1 MQLRLDIQGLRA
13 LAVILV
19 IIFHIDESW
28 LSGGFIGVD
37 IFFVI
42 SGFLISRSVMSQ
54 IDQKKFN
61 LFKFF
66 EGRVKRIVPAYL
78 SMMLICAII
87 VSFLFIPNDF
97 NNFYHQF
104 KRTIVFLSNFLFA
117 TTDNYFGAESFENPL
132 LHTWSL
138 SIEMQFY
145 LVLPVVLLILPKKWR
160 LSFLLLAF
168 VTLLTYTE
176 YNIRFLGEQNK
187 MYFSL
192 LARSLEFIIGIL
204 IVFLPKLKNE
214 SNFLRNTI
222 TVVSFAVIILS
233 AIMLSSESLFP
244 GLLSLPACIGTALII
259 WVEQSKINQLL
270 SSSIP
275 NYIGKISYSLYLW
288 HWPVLA
294 IYRYYT
300 ISYKIDLFIIF
311 ALCLVFIILSLLSF
325 YLVEERYRKMKG
337 KKLYFRVSLIS
348 ILTVSIWFFSN
359 NINNKL
365 IQIPNRYISPIQFTN
380 HHKYNGEHLIGDV
393 SKEDSKILIIG
404 DSHGLAMIPFFNKL
418 GKEKGLNFSPIT
430 MNIVPPLSGLNL
442 DNFKD
447 GVDRTVYSQ
456 LSTVVDEHIIQSD
469 IIIIIRHWHK
479 HYEFIEGLRTLYE
492 KLENHQ
498 SLIILS
504 DFPAVD
510 KNPVREYKSLK
521 KPTDF
526 TPKTVT
532 IPHLSKDVLDFI
544 NTKSNVYYLD
554 IQDDDFFKEAPFFND
569 TLMYYD
575 ESHINFYGAEK
586 LADYQGEK
594 VAQFILS
601 LKNR

>member
-117 TTDNYFGAESFENPL
+117 TTDNYFGAKSFENPL

-176 YNIRFLGEQNK
+176 YNIRFLVEQNK

-300 ISYKIDLFIIF
+300 MSYKIDLSIIF

>member
-1 MQLRLDIQGLRA
+1 
-13 LAVILV
+13 
-19 IIFHIDESW
+19 
-28 LSGGFIGVD
+28 
-37 IFFVI
+37 
-42 SGFLISRSVMSQ
+42 
-54 IDQKKFN
+54 
-61 LFKFF
+61 
-66 EGRVKRIVPAYL
+66 
-78 SMMLICAII
+78 
-87 VSFLFIPNDF
+87 
-97 NNFYHQF
+97 
-104 KRTIVFLSNFLFA
+104 
-117 TTDNYFGAESFENPL
+117 
-132 LHTWSL
+132 
-138 SIEMQFY
+138 
-145 LVLPVVLLILPKKWR
+145 
-160 LSFLLLAF
+160 
-168 VTLLTYTE
+168 
-176 YNIRFLGEQNK
+176 
-187 MYFSL
+187 
-192 LARSLEFIIGIL
+192 
-204 IVFLPKLKNE
+204 
-214 SNFLRNTI
+214 
-222 TVVSFAVIILS
+222 
-233 AIMLSSESLFP
+233 
-244 GLLSLPACIGTALII
+244 
-259 WVEQSKINQLL
+259 
-270 SSSIP
+270 
-275 NYIGKISYSLYLW
+275 
-288 HWPVLA
+288 
-294 IYRYYT
+294 
-300 ISYKIDLFIIF
+300 
-311 ALCLVFIILSLLSF
+311 F

-365 IQIPNRYISPIQFTN
+365 IQIPNRCISPIQFTN

-532 IPHLSKDVLDFI
+532 IPH
-544 NTKSNVYYLD
+544 
-554 IQDDDFFKEAPFFND
+554 
-569 TLMYYD
+569 
-575 ESHINFYGAEK
+575 
-586 LADYQGEK
+586 
-594 VAQFILS
+594 
-601 LKNR
+601 